1 MIAKLLGHA
10 QVKTTAR
17 YAHLARDKTQEPAKR
32 GAKTSRLAYC
42 KGSAILAV
50 LQNPNS

>member
-10 QVKTTAR
+10 QVETTAR
-17 YAHLARDKTQEPAKR
+17 YAHLARDTAQEPAKR
-32 GAKTSRLAYC
+32 GTKTSRPAYC